1 MRIRGATQIFDHR
14 YLSLSLLKLKFA
26 PLREFASNRNF
37 SIYREFAQRG
47 NFQLE
52 EAQNLRRSAKLRWS
66 NLQNGANF
74 VS

>member
-1 MRIRGATQIFDHR
+1 MPRVHTLWDANFWPRICVAW
-14 YLSLSLLKLKFA
+14 LKFA
-26 PLREFASNRNF
+26 
-37 SIYREFAQRG
+37 QRRD
-47 NFQLE
+47 FQLE